1 MTEQDY
7 DPEYK
12 KLPMWDQLGKIL
24 DSQENPFPRNWVETD
39 DGDKIVG
46 ISPKDAID
54 IRKVLILIEKP
65 SVRKELLNSIQTT
78 QGLNTVLKYVRSAP
92 NAFKNLN

>member
-46 ISPKDAID
+46 ISPKDAMD

>member
-46 ISPKDAID
+46 INPKDAMD

>member
-24 DSQENPFPRNWVETD
+24 DSVDNKIPRYWVETD
-39 DGDKIVG
+39 DGDKIEG
-46 ISPKDAID
+46 ISPKDAMD

-78 QGLNTVLKYVRSAP
+78 KGLNTVLKYVRSAP

>member
-39 DGDKIVG
+39 DGDKVVG
-46 ISPKDAID
+46 ISPKDAMD

>member
-39 DGDKIVG
+39 DGNKIVG
-46 ISPKDAID
+46 ISPKDAMD

>member
-39 DGDKIVG
+39 DGNKIVG
-46 ISPKDAID
+46 ISPKDAMD

-92 NAFKNLN
+92 NAFKNFN